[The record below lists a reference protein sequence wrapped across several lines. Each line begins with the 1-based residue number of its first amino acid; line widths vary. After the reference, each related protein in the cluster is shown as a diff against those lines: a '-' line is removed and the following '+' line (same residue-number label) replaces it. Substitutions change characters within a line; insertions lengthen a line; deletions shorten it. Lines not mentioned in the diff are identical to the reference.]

1 PGNRIDHGST
11 DSSELTLFSFGT
23 MRQAMYTFTL
33 TPRLQSIRSR
43 RLLCYAGALATVV
56 MLLLCIY
63 NLTNG
68 GLTYPLN
75 EQYPGEP
82 RYGIILDAGSTG
94 SRVHVFEFRYQRGR
108 KQPYVLV
115 NELFQQVRPGLSA
128 FARDPRRAAASL
140 ADLIDACKRRIPA
153 HYWTSTPLALKA
165 TAGLRL
171 LKPETSARILSEVRQ
186 LLAKSPF
193 AMDRDSVAIMDGL
206 DEGIFSWVTL
216 NFLNGQLAKPED
228 SYGALDLGGGSTQ
241 VTFALPSA
249 NVASAVPAGFV
260 KRLSLGGAD
269 ARLYSHSYLGLGL
282 MSARLAI
289 LQLSSQGK
297 LPSSGAGASK
307 QFVTACLP
315 SNYTGQWEHGG
326 ILYNVT
332 GSASP
337 DPYAACRRLAMGVVR
352 SAGVHQLTGL
362 ATGRFYAFS
371 YFYDRAADAGLIGAK
386 EGGEVTLAD
395 IANAAE
401 AACNRRNSDS
411 KQPFHCLD
419 LCYQAALL
427 TEGYGFA
434 PSSKFVMRKKIRNVE
449 LSWALGAVFDVFY
462 NHANNS
468 SGPATAN

>member
-1 PGNRIDHGST
+1 
-11 DSSELTLFSFGT
+11 
-23 MRQAMYTFTL
+23 
-33 TPRLQSIRSR
+33 
-43 RLLCYAGALATVV
+43 
-56 MLLLCIY
+56 MLLLCLY

-68 GLTYPLN
+68 GLTHPLN

-108 KQPYVLV
+108 KQPYVLI

-171 LKPETSARILSEVRQ
+171 LKPETSARILSEPPILQSEAPTIPAASSIRLPASTPTQVRQ

-241 VTFALPSA
+241 PGLRVLTNPVTFALPSA

-297 LPSSGAGASK
+297 LPSSGAGGSK

-332 GSASP
+332 
-337 DPYAACRRLAMGVVR
+337 
-352 SAGVHQLTGL
+352 
-362 ATGRFYAFS
+362 
-371 YFYDRAADAGLIGAK
+371 
-386 EGGEVTLAD
+386 
-395 IANAAE
+395 
-401 AACNRRNSDS
+401 
-411 KQPFHCLD
+411 
-419 LCYQAALL
+419 
-427 TEGYGFA
+427 
-434 PSSKFVMRKKIRNVE
+434 
-449 LSWALGAVFDVFY
+449 LGW
-462 NHANNS
+462 N
-468 SGPATAN
+468 